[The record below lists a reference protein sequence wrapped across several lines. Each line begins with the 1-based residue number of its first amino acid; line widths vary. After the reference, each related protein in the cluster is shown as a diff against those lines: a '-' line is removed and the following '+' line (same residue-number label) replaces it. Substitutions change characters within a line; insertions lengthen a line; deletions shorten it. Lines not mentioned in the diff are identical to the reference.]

1 MVTMTPIAQVEG
13 GRHLRGGELREPAWA
28 TEIMKDYW

>member
-1 MVTMTPIAQVEG
+1 MTPIAQVEG
-13 GRHLRGGELREPAWA
+13 GRHLRGELREPAWA